1 MHQSISEK
9 SRLLNKIVSDF
20 NTLIR
25 QDPQKA
31 IELLFNEYYVKLC
44 THVNT
49 ILKNKNVAED
59 IVQEVMMEVWRMK
72 DQIVVASSM
81 EAYLKRACRNKSLN
95 YIRAQKMNFEDI
107 DAAEELSSDY
117 ISVEDALAIEN
128 LQDKINAGINS
139 LPEKCRLV
147 FTLSRVE
154 GLSYQEI
161 ADQLKISIKTVEN
174 QISKAL
180 KILRDLIYN
189 ESIASTDRGK
199 NE

>member
-1 MHQSISEK
+1 
-9 SRLLNKIVSDF
+9 LNKIVSDF
-20 NTLIR
+20 NSLIKE
-25 QDPQKA
+25 QPQKA

-59 IVQEVMMEVWRMK
+59 IVQEVMMGIWRMK
-72 DQIVVASSM
+72 DQINVSSSM

-107 DAAEELSSDY
+107 DAADELSSTD
-117 ISVEDALAIEN
+117 INVEEALAIEN
-128 LQDKINAGINS
+128 LQDRINAAIGN

-161 ADQLKISIKTVEN
+161 ATQLDISTKTVEN

-180 KILRDLIYN
+180 KILRDIIFN
-189 ESIASTDRGK
+189 ENIDNPDRGK
-199 NE
+199 HL

>member
-1 MHQSISEK
+1 
-9 SRLLNKIVSDF
+9 LNQIVSDF
-20 NTLIR
+20 NTLIKE
-25 QDPQKA
+25 QPQKA

-44 THVNT
+44 IHVNT

-59 IVQEVMMEVWRMK
+59 IVQEVMMEIWKMK
-72 DQIVVASSM
+72 DQIAVSSSM

-95 YIRAQKMNFEDI
+95 YIRSQKMNFEDI
-107 DAAEELSSDY
+107 DAADELSSDY
-117 ISVEDALAIEN
+117 INVEDSIAVEN
-128 LQDKINAGINS
+128 LQDKINACIHT

-161 ADQLKISIKTVEN
+161 ADQLEISTKTVEN

-180 KILRDLIYN
+180 KILRNVIFVDDLSLI
-189 ESIASTDRGK
+189 DRGK
-199 NE
+199 SK

>member
-1 MHQSISEK
+1 M
-9 SRLLNKIVSDF
+9 NKIVSDF
-20 NTLIR
+20 NSLIKEK
-25 QDPQKA
+25 PQKA
-31 IELLFNEYYVKLC
+31 IELLFNEYYGKLC

-59 IVQEVMMEVWRMK
+59 IVQEVMLEIWRMK
-72 DQIVVASSM
+72 DQINVSSSM

-95 YIRAQKMNFEDI
+95 YIRSQKMNFEDI
-107 DAAEELSSDY
+107 DAAEDLSSDY
-117 ISVEDALAIEN
+117 INVEDALAIEN
-128 LQDKINAGINS
+128 LQDKINEGINS

-161 ADQLKISIKTVEN
+161 ADQLDISVKTVEN

-180 KILRDLIYN
+180 RILREIVFVDN
-189 ESIASTDRGK
+189 SPPPDRG
-199 NE
+199 